1 MASQVLI
8 DQYLGQSLT
17 TQGVT
22 RYFPDSLNGY
32 YLEFTLYVTF
42 DHTSAAGVV
51 TVETAPSADYAGTW
65 ASIGTITWAA
75 IDKAHY
81 MSVAGTFK
89 SVRARIST
97 AVTSGTCDIYL
108 VASSA

>member
-1 MASQVLI
+1 MASQVLV
-8 DQYLGQSLT
+8 DQYLAQGIT
-17 TQGVT
+17 TQDLT
-22 RYFPDSLNGY
+22 RYFPDSLNGQ

-42 DHTSAAGVV
+42 SHASAAGVV

-65 ASIGTITWAA
+65 ASIGTVTWSA

-89 SVRARIST
+89 SVRARLST
-97 AVTSGTCDIYL
+97 GVTSGTCDLYL
-108 VASSA
+108 IASSA